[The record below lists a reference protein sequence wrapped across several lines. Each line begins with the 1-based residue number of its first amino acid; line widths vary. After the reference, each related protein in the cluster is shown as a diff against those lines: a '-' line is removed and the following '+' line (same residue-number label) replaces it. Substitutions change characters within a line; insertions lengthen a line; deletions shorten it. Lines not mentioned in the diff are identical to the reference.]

1 MKINT
6 KPLAPSA
13 IEYAATASLA
23 IGVVLL
29 ANTRQLLGYYNLE
42 ASNQVVKNSAS
53 NVVESALKSIDSLSA
68 TSGIVTFLIWAVVG
82 IVCFGIVEAV
92 ASAAHEI
99 QLESQL
105 SSRRYVHPATFTKT
119 KFWRGVL
126 LNTTTLL
133 LGLILLAAAS
143 FVFIV
148 FLLPLG
154 LAYSRPFLI
163 NFNFVSLL
171 DILLGVVVIFAG
183 LLVLD
188 ICVRLLLWRRRVF
201 SL

>member
-6 KPLAPSA
+6 RPLAPSA

-23 IGVVLL
+23 VGVVLL

-42 ASNQVVKNSAS
+42 TSNQVVKNSAS

-68 TSGIVTFLIWAVVG
+68 TSGVITFLIWAAVG
-82 IVCFGIVEAV
+82 IVCFGIVEAFAGAV
-92 ASAAHEI
+92 HEI
-99 QLESQL
+99 RLESEL
-105 SSRRYVHPATFTKT
+105 STQRYVHPATFSKAA
-119 KFWRGVL
+119 FWQGVL
-126 LNTTTLL
+126 RNILTLL
-133 LGLILLAAAS
+133 LGLALLTAVSLEFAL
-143 FVFIV
+143 

-154 LAYSRPFLI
+154 LAYSRPFL
-163 NFNFVSLL
+163 FNFTFTSLL
-171 DILLGVVVIFAG
+171 DILLGIILIFLG

-188 ICVRLLLWRRRVF
+188 ACMRLLLWRRRVF